1 MIDHAHSVFGQSS
14 SESRERGMIG
24 RGIIEGESQEL
35 FEGDAVVDLG
45 FQFGV
50 GVDLEPLLQEKAF
63 HKNYGWIGVIAG
75 GAFTDGIVF
84 HEQIVDSGPV
94 DDGVDLFHSGD
105 GPVLFDGRQR
115 ERSAKVKFASI
126 FLKPIDPPARHFDA
140 GTMAQNRSILKLY

>member
-105 GPVLFDGRQR
+105 GPVLFNGRRKR
-115 ERSAKVKFASI
+115 EISKGKVRVHFLEAHRSSCAAF
-126 FLKPIDPPARHFDA
+126 
-140 GTMAQNRSILKLY
+140 